1 MIEIERVKK
10 ACEKEAF
17 LMKGYTERERKIIK
31 EDRNKCAGNFAAK
44 EAVAKMLGT
53 GFREI
58 MLREIEVLRD
68 EYGKPYVILYG
79 RALKISENLGIRKIH
94 LSISH
99 TKDCVSAVAVGES

>member
-44 EAVAKMLGT
+44 DVYKRQALCS
-53 GFREI
+53 
-58 MLREIEVLRD
+58 
-68 EYGKPYVILYG
+68 GK
-79 RALKISENLGIRKIH
+79 
-94 LSISH
+94 
-99 TKDCVSAVAVGES
+99 VSPKAFLPKATTIFLFDMDIPSFLL